1 MLPKE
6 SPAGLSS
13 LADFKSKRHFTLQLP
28 WPFVISW
35 MAAQP
40 CLHGPCYELH
50 LWFWEIGCPPLFP
63 CSAHSKVKLPGFIF
77 LFGTPGKQAGQA
89 GIQIGGRC
97 VTNPG
102 WLLGFY
108 AVNLLPTQEQ
118 SQNFLGTQPRLH
130 LHLLDFI
137 LLWKKPA
144 ITYSFMLSNCF
155 C

>member
-40 CLHGPCYELH
+40 RLHGPCYELH

-77 LFGTPGKQAGQA
+77 FIWNSWQTGWAS
-89 GIQIGGRC
+89 R
-97 VTNPG
+97 NPNRRQ
-102 WLLGFY
+102 
-108 AVNLLPTQEQ
+108 VCNK
-118 SQNFLGTQPRLH
+118 PRLTPWV
-130 LHLLDFI
+130 LCCQFTPNTGTVTEFPGN
-137 LLWKKPA
+137 PA
-144 ITYSFMLSNCF
+144 EAPSASSGFHFVVEKACNHIQLYAF
-155 C
+155 